1 MSDNRETIIAKAIK
15 DDTAMFTSKDIL
27 TAAGL
32 SETEQRELI
41 SSIENNTVDVIEKFL
56 RKKN

>member
-1 MSDNRETIIAKAIK
+1 MTEKREALIARAIK
-15 DDTAMFTSKDIL
+15 DDTAMFTSGDIL

-32 SETEQRELI
+32 SEQEQTELI
-41 SSIENNTVDVIEKFL
+41 NAIEFNTIDVIEKFL